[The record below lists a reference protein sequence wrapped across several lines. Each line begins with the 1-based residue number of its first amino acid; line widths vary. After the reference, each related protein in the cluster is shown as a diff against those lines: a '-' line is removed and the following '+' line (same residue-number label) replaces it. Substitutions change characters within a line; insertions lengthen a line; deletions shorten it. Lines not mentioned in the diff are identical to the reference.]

1 LVKLLVKLDIDHW
14 IGLRENLNRKPWFLP
29 LNMGGSCKFSLKP
42 IQWIDEPPKNEWGLD
57 VLKWEGFSSMLVNIL
72 KKLYGVTKL
81 DELDELNHIIVT
93 VISVISSV
101 PIYYNSSGLYLYT
114 YRLPWGN
121 QMWQWDI
128 RFIGKTSSVI
138 GRFSKFY
145 YWWT

>member
-1 LVKLLVKLDIDHW
+1 
-14 IGLRENLNRKPWFLP
+14 
-29 LNMGGSCKFSLKP
+29 
-42 IQWIDEPPKNEWGLD
+42 
-57 VLKWEGFSSMLVNIL
+57 MLVNIL

-121 QMWQWDI
+121 QM
-128 RFIGKTSSVI
+128 
-138 GRFSKFY
+138 
-145 YWWT
+145 